1 MAIGHPTD
9 SGHTQGDQ
17 STMGAIRSSFTAR
30 DKMLPA
36 RLLGWHRARQAA
48 RLCYRPI
55 MESGGVMLDSPRR
68 RIQVDGYVVHL
79 SARETAVLRALMTRA
94 GPGGVSPRAGG
105 CGVGRRRRSGP
116 LPTGPAN
123 GPAAPPSRTE
133 PTVTRPAAPHWRHRL
148 PFRPARGT
156 EWQPPG
162 RRAINEF
169 VRRQNVNSLL

>member
-94 GPGGVSPRAGG
+94 GRVVYRPVLAAAAWGGD
-105 CGVGRRRRSGP
+105 VGADRCPLDRLMGQLRRRLEPSP
-116 LPTGPAN
+116 L
-123 GPAAPPSRTE
+123 S
-133 PTVTRPAAPHWRHRL
+133 
-148 PFRPARGT
+148 PARLHRIGDT
-156 EWQPPG
+156 G
-162 RRAINEF
+162 YLF
-169 VRRQNVNSLL
+169 GLLAELNGNLQDDER